1 MRITRHQRAG
11 HLIRIRTTALA
22 EAVVGEQYRRQPE
35 LEARYG
41 PAGRANCV
49 QDTKYHLRFLA
60 GSVEWGQPRVFAD
73 YFEWAVRVMKA
84 HRVAVEDTAEN
95 LRLIG
100 PVLAQHLPPDVA
112 ALAYEHLDAALVRV
126 APATPAS
133 PASAASTGGS
143 APSRS

>member
-1 MRITRHQRAG
+1 MRITHHHRAG
-11 HLIRIRTTALA
+11 HLIRIRVPTLA
-22 EAVVGEQYRRQPE
+22 EAVVDEQYRRRPE

-41 PAGRANCV
+41 PRGREKCV

-73 YFEWAVRVMKA
+73 YVDWAVRMMKA
-84 HRVAVEDTAEN
+84 HRVALEDSVEN

-100 PVLAQHLPPDVA
+100 PVLAEHLPPDVA
-112 ALAYEHLDAALVRV
+112 SLACEHLDAAITRI
-126 APATPAS
+126 TPA
-133 PASAASTGGS
+133 ASASTGGA

>member
-11 HLIRIRTTALA
+11 HLIRVRTPALA
-22 EAVVGEQYRRQPE
+22 EAVVDEQYRRRPG

-41 PAGRANCV
+41 PNGRAKCV
-49 QDTKYHLRFLA
+49 QDTRYHLRFLA

-73 YFEWAVRVMKA
+73 YCQWAVRVMKA
-84 HRVAVEDTAEN
+84 HRVAVEDALEN

-100 PVLAQHLPPDVA
+100 PVLSEHLPPDVA
-112 ALAYEHLDAALVRV
+112 ALACEHLDAAILRV
-126 APATPAS
+126 TPAA
-133 PASAASTGGS
+133 PASTGDS